1 METNKHHPPS
11 TLLRF
16 FRWFCDRS
24 MVDFIEGDLFEVY
37 ERRIKKSGKMAA
49 DVGFATDVLLLIRP
63 GIIRAFNEHHR
74 LNQNDMVT
82 SYFKIGWRNLW
93 RNKLYSAL
101 NITGLAFGIVS
112 YMLLA
117 LYVFD
122 ELTFD
127 NQHSKADRIYRLVEH
142 ATVRGESTVIAG
154 GSFKLASEA
163 PKAIPEVELTT
174 RIQRTG
180 RANLVDP
187 ENPIN
192 FQETV
197 TVADEHLLQIFD
209 FPLIAGDR
217 LTCLKEPNS
226 IIVNE
231 DLAMR
236 LFHTTDVMGKV
247 VQFNFMEST
256 LKITGVLKNHPV
268 NSTFNFNSVM
278 SESTMHNTDY
288 FKAAMQSD
296 WLSTSFSVYVLL
308 RSQSNPDSVARKM
321 TSLVKANVEM
331 PEVVTGLT
339 HSLQALPD
347 VHLYSAGIADGARN
361 SNVESIPQG
370 NPMYVKVFSFT
381 AVFVLLIAAINYTNL
396 TTARASGRLK
406 EMGVRKAIGAIH
418 RNLMGQFGIESL
430 LTTLISF
437 AAAIILLYILLPGFN
452 AFANKQLSMGVA
464 GLTFWSV
471 TVVLIIG
478 VALLSGSYAAV
489 LLTRMRPVEL
499 LKGLKIQTKG
509 DLSVRKGLVIFQF
522 AISTIMIIG
531 TMVLFLQ
538 VSYMNNTDLGFNKDL
553 MLVIDVNTGNSRRQF
568 QVIKDEM
575 AKVPAVRHVSVTSR
589 VPGEWKTIRRI
600 KLRND
605 GSAADDQVAFAIG
618 ADADFLATYEI
629 PLVSGRN
636 FNSEA
641 DSMSIMINEAAAR
654 MLNITEASGQV
665 IDIYAVARNQ
675 TFTPLNRENIPFKPK
690 LVGIVKDFHFQS
702 LREVINPLVLPY
714 NNNPIQVIDYFSVRI
729 EPTNIQATLEQL
741 KQIMIKIDAEEPF
754 EYHFLDDQL
763 ALFYVEDGRRQTILG
778 WVAVSAIFI
787 ACLGLFGL
795 ATYSAEQ
802 RLKEVGVRKVL
813 GASVLSL
820 SALLTRDFIVLVLIA
835 NVIAFPVAW
844 WGANRWLQE
853 FSYHIDLSWWI
864 YVVAATIAVVIAM
877 ATVSYQAVRAAMS
890 NPVNNLRVE

>member
-49 DVGFATDVLLLIRP
+49 DVGFATDVLLLFRP

-163 PKAIPEVELTT
+163 AKAIPEVELTT

-236 LFHTTDVMGKV
+236 LFHTTDVLGKV

-471 TVVLIIG
+471 TVILIIG

-605 GSAADDQVAFAIG
+605 GSTADDQVAFAIG

-636 FNSEA
+636 FTSEA

-702 LREVINPLVLPY
+702 LREIINPLVLAY
-714 NNNPIQVIDYFSVRI
+714 NNNPIHVIDYYSVRI

-795 ATYSAEQ
+795 ATFSAEK

>member
-1 METNKHHPPS
+1 MEANKHHPPS

-49 DVGFATDVLLLIRP
+49 DVGFATDVLLLFRP

-163 PKAIPEVELTT
+163 AKAIPEVELTT

-236 LFHTTDVMGKV
+236 LFHTTDVLGKV

-589 VPGEWKTIRRI
+589 VPGEWKTIRRV

-618 ADADFLATYEI
+618 TDADFLATYEI

-636 FNSEA
+636 FTSEA